1 MNADKVV
8 ILLRCDPG
16 FRCTLGVP
24 KWWSRCEEGCL
35 RGRSASDLSMDES
48 DVVAGCLGRS
58 RASCG
63 RLGSPHL
70 APPAR
75 TACARSAGWL
85 RTGGGCVVR
94 CVAVYFGES
103 PRLGTPGVPGDR
115 CPAGAMPWSSSTPP
129 AHARRQVGRIR
140 GDVDP
145 LDGLPGR
152 FFRAVPRRCSCPVGG
167 RAELA
172 HRPYGTQGLAPEPVS
187 CSRWRPADRSRTGD
201 RRDPPP
207 RPAARS
213 KPVHV
218 LVGTR
223 GRRGRCRGGVWGAV
237 GGGLSRVPHG
247 C

>member
-1 MNADKVV
+1 MRTRWSFCFGAIRDSGAH
-8 ILLRCDPG
+8 LG
-16 FRCTLGVP
+16 FRSGGLVAKGAAFGAAPPPISVWT
-24 KWWSRCEEGCL
+24 SRTSSRDALAGLVRAAAALARLISRPRPGRRVLVRQDGCEPE
-35 RGRSASDLSMDES
+35 A
-48 DVVAGCLGRS
+48 A
-58 RASCG
+58 ASCG
-63 RLGSPHL
+63 ASRSISVSH
-70 APPAR
+70 PAWGLR
-75 TACARSAGWL
+75 EYPGIAVLRARCHGRRVRHRHTRAG
-85 RTGGGCVVR
+85 
-94 CVAVYFGES
+94 E
-103 PRLGTPGVPGDR
+103 
-115 CPAGAMPWSSSTPP
+115 
-129 AHARRQVGRIR
+129 VGRIR

-201 RRDPPP
+201 RRDPPL